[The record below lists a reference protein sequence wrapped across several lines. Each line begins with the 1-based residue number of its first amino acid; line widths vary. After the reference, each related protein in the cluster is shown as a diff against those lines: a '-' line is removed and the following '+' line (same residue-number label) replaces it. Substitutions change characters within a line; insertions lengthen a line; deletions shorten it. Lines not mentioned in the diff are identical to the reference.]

1 MLKYVISKLI
11 SLVLILF
18 VVSILV
24 FMMVHLIPGD
34 PVLNMLG
41 LHAPPEAVQATRD
54 KLGLNDPLAVQY
66 KNFIVNIMRGDFG
79 VSIRTRKPVLE
90 EIVGRYKY
98 TLILAVGGT
107 IVAALIGIIIGI
119 ISAVKQNKFLDN
131 FLMIFSLL
139 SVSTPSFFLAII
151 FILVFSLYLGWFP
164 SIGMYSAKHYVLPI
178 FALGMQSV
186 GLIARMTRSAM
197 LEVLREDYVRTA
209 YAKGVPRVSVI
220 MSHAL
225 RNALI
230 PIITILGLR
239 FGGLLAGSALIES
252 VFAIPGIGRLMIDA
266 VLTRDYPVVQST
278 VLVMSATF
286 VVINTIVDILYR
298 FVDPRIHYNKG

>member
-66 KNFIVNIMRGDFG
+66 KNFVVNIMKGDFG

-107 IVAALIGIIIGI
+107 IVAAFIGIIIGI

-209 YAKGVPRVSVI
+209 YAKGVPRVRVI

-278 VLVMSATF
+278 VLVMSTTF

-298 FVDPRIHYNKG
+298 FVDPRIHFNKG

>member
-1 MLKYVISKLI
+1 MLKYIVSKFVSLI
-11 SLVLILF
+11 VILF
-18 VVSILV
+18 AVSILV
-24 FMMVHLIPGD
+24 FLMVHLIPGD

-41 LHAPPEAVQATRD
+41 LQAPPEAVQATRD
-54 KLGLNDPLAVQY
+54 KLGLNDPLYVQY
-66 KNFIVNIMRGDFG
+66 KNFISNILKGDFG
-79 VSIRTRKPVLE
+79 VSIRTKRPVLD
-90 EIVGRYKY
+90 EILGRYRY

-107 IVAALIGIIIGI
+107 VVAALVGILIGI

-131 FLMIFSLL
+131 FLMVFSLL
-139 SVSTPSFFLAII
+139 SVSTPSFFLAIL

-209 YAKGVPRVSVI
+209 LAKGVPRYKVI

-278 VLVMSATF
+278 VLVMSSTF
-286 VVINTIVDILYR
+286 VIINSVVDILYR

>member
-1 MLKYVISKLI
+1 MLKYVVSKLV
-11 SLVLILF
+11 SLVVILF
-18 VVSILV
+18 IVSVIV
-24 FMMVHLIPGD
+24 FLMVHMIPGD

-41 LHAPPEAVQATRD
+41 LHAPPEAVAETRER
-54 KLGLNDPLAVQY
+54 LGLNEPLVVQY
-66 KNFIVNIMRGDFG
+66 GNFIGNIAKGDFG
-79 VSIRTRKPVLE
+79 TSIRTRKPVFD
-90 EIVGRYKY
+90 EIMNRYRY
-98 TLILAVGGT
+98 TLVLGVGGT
-107 IVAALIGIIIGI
+107 IVSALVGILVGI
-119 ISAVKQNKFLDN
+119 VSAVRQNKFSDN
-131 FLMIFSLL
+131 FLMILSLL

-164 SIGMYSAKHYVLPI
+164 SIGMYSPKHYVLPI

-197 LEVLREDYVRTA
+197 LDVLREDYIRTA
-209 YAKGVPRVSVI
+209 YAKGVPKASVI
-220 MSHAL
+220 FSHAL
-225 RNALI
+225 GNALI

-278 VLVMSATF
+278 VLVLSTTF
-286 VVINTIVDILYR
+286 VIINSIVDILYR
-298 FVDPRIHYNKG
+298 VVDPRIHYGKG

>member
-1 MLKYVISKLI
+1 MLKYIVSKFVSLI
-11 SLVLILF
+11 VILF
-18 VVSILV
+18 AVSILV
-24 FMMVHLIPGD
+24 FLMVHLIPGD

-41 LHAPPEAVQATRD
+41 LQAPPEAVQATRD
-54 KLGLNDPLAVQY
+54 KLGLNDPLYVQY
-66 KNFIVNIMRGDFG
+66 KNFISNILKGDFG
-79 VSIRTRKPVLE
+79 VSIRTKRPVLD
-90 EIVGRYKY
+90 EILGRYRY

-107 IVAALIGIIIGI
+107 VVAALVGILIGI

-131 FLMIFSLL
+131 FLMVFSLL
-139 SVSTPSFFLAII
+139 SVSTPSFFLAIL

-209 YAKGVPRVSVI
+209 LAKGVPRYKVI

-278 VLVMSATF
+278 VLVMSSTF
-286 VVINTIVDILYR
+286 VVINSVVDILYR

>member
-1 MLKYVISKLI
+1 MFKYIVSKMI
-11 SLVLILF
+11 SLVVILF

-24 FMMVHLIPGD
+24 FLMVHLIPGD

-41 LHAPPEAVQATRD
+41 LHAQPEAVQATRE
-54 KLGLNDPLAVQY
+54 KLGLNDPLLTQY
-66 KNFIVNIMRGDFG
+66 KNFIGNILKGDFG
-79 VSIRTRKPVLE
+79 VSIRTRKPVIE
-90 EIVGRYKY
+90 EIIGRYRY
-98 TLILAVGGT
+98 TLILALGGT
-107 IVAALIGIIIGI
+107 VVAALIGIVIGI
-119 ISAVKQNKFLDN
+119 VSAVKQNKFLDN
-131 FLMIFSLL
+131 FLMVFSLL

-151 FILVFSLYLGWFP
+151 FVLVFSLYLGWFP
-164 SIGMYSAKHYVLPI
+164 SIGMYSPAHYVLPI

-209 YAKGVPRVSVI
+209 YAKGVPKFQVI
-220 MSHAL
+220 ASHAL

-230 PIITILGLR
+230 PIVTILGLR

-278 VLVMSATF
+278 VLVLSTTF
-286 VVINTIVDILYR
+286 VIINTFVDILYR
-298 FVDPRIHYNKG
+298 LVDPRIHYNKG

>member
-1 MLKYVISKLI
+1 MLKYMISKLI
-11 SLVLILF
+11 SLVVILF

-24 FMMVHLIPGD
+24 FLMVHLIPGD

-41 LHAPPEAVQATRD
+41 LSAQPEAVQATRE
-54 KLGLNDPLAVQY
+54 KLGLNDPLFVQY
-66 KNFIVNIMRGDFG
+66 GNFVGNIMKGDFG
-79 VSIRTRKPVLE
+79 VSIRTKKPVLD
-90 EIVGRYKY
+90 EILGRYRY

-107 IVAALIGIIIGI
+107 IVAAFIGIVIGI

-164 SIGMYSAKHYVLPI
+164 SIGMYSPKHYVLPI

-209 YAKGVPRVSVI
+209 YAKGVPRIRVI

-278 VLVMSATF
+278 VLVMSSTF

>member
-1 MLKYVISKLI
+1 MLKYIISKLI
-11 SLVLILF
+11 SLIVILF
-18 VVSILV
+18 AVSILV
-24 FMMVHLIPGD
+24 FLMVHLIPGD

-41 LHAPPEAVQATRD
+41 LQAPPEAVQATRD
-54 KLGLNDPLAVQY
+54 KLGLNDPLPVQY
-66 KNFIVNIMRGDFG
+66 RNFVANIMQGDFG
-79 VSIRTRKPVLE
+79 VSIRTKKPVLD
-90 EIVGRYKY
+90 EILGRYRY

-107 IVAALIGIIIGI
+107 LVAALVGIIIGI
-119 ISAVKQNKFLDN
+119 VSAVKQNKFLDN
-131 FLMIFSLL
+131 FLMVFSLL
-139 SVSTPSFFLAII
+139 SVSTPSFFLAIL

-209 YAKGVPRVSVI
+209 LAKGVPRYRVI
-220 MSHAL
+220 MHHAL

-278 VLVMSATF
+278 VLVMSSTF
-286 VVINTIVDILYR
+286 VIINSIVDILYR